1 MNLTFFLRFFRSLSY
16 SLLHRNDLLWNSSL
30 LSRSGHRSIS
40 GLWRHDSC
48 GPIVSSTERRWHSY
62 DVSRIFLRHLL
73 LRHYSLDNLL
83 HDCYFHRDSGI
94 ALGYLWYVFLDYQW
108 CRVFNV
114 ILTKK
119 WRFLTEL
126 QLFALQMAGGI
137 PSIVTGHLITWQ
149 KTMQLSLTTPKYYL
163 MGKTRPQRL

>member
-1 MNLTFFLRFFRSLSY
+1 MHGKFRKINLVNWFHEIFFHFSVKSTLSIVDFTEIIEHVEKWKIFHVRIFFVKLMYMYIFKAKWIWRVFWWFFRSLSY

-40 GLWRHDSC
+40 GIWRHDSC

-83 HDCYFHRDSGI
+83 HDCHFHGYSGF
-94 ALGYLWYVFLDYQW
+94 ALGYLWYVLDY
-108 CRVFNV
+108 R
-114 ILTKK
+114 
-119 WRFLTEL
+119 
-126 QLFALQMAGGI
+126 
-137 PSIVTGHLITWQ
+137 
-149 KTMQLSLTTPKYYL
+149 
-163 MGKTRPQRL
+163 